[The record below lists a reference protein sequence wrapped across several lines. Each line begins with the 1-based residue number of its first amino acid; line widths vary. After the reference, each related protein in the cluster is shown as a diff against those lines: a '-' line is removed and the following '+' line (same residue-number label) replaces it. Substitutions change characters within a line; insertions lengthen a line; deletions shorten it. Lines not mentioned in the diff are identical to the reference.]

1 MTVMRR
7 FLGGLLGAALGVGL
21 MFTGL
26 AHAAEP
32 LTDAQKEAVKTLVR
46 EVLRDNPELVYEALQ
61 ALEAKQQA
69 EQTERSQKM
78 IAASRASLERD
89 PADPVLGNPQ
99 GDVTIVEF
107 FDYRCPYCKQAAET
121 VTKVVKA
128 DGKVRLVLKEYP
140 ILGPQSVQAA
150 LAALAAQRQG
160 KYAEMHDA
168 LMAQRGPLD
177 DKVLEKIAGEVKL
190 DLVRWK
196 ADLERPELKQRLQA
210 VLLQGRE
217 IGATGTPAFIIGDK
231 MIPGAVDAEA
241 LKAAIAEARAKKS

>member
-1 MTVMRR
+1 MRLV
-7 FLGGLLGAALGVGL
+7 FGAVTCWGLLVS
-21 MFTGL
+21 GL
-26 AHAAEP
+26 APAAEP

-69 EQTERSQKM
+69 EQTQRSQKM

-121 VTKVVKA
+121 VAKVVKA

-140 ILGPQSVQAA
+140 ILGPQSVQAS

-160 KYAEMHDA
+160 KYEEMHDA

-177 DKVLEKIAGEVKL
+177 EKAIEKIAGEVKL
-190 DLVRWK
+190 DMARFK
-196 ADLERPELKQRLQA
+196 ADLDKPDLKQRLQA

-217 IGATGTPAFIIGDK
+217 IGASGTPAFIIGDK
-231 MIPGAVDAEA
+231 MIPGAVDAET
-241 LKAAIAEARAKKS
+241 LKAAIAEARARKS

>member
-1 MTVMRR
+1 MIR
-7 FLGGLLGAALGVGL
+7 FRWAVGAILLSGFLLVGAA
-21 MFTGL
+21 
-26 AHAAEP
+26 AAEP
-32 LTDAQKEAVKTLVR
+32 FTSAQQDAVKSLVR

-61 ALEAKQQA
+61 ALEAKQQT

-78 IAASRASLERD
+78 VSSSRAALERD

-107 FDYRCPYCKQAAET
+107 FDYRCFYCKQ
-121 VTKVVKA
+121 VTEMLLNVVKA

-160 KYAEMHDA
+160 KYAEMHTA
-168 LMAQRGPLD
+168 LMAHRGALD
-177 DKVLEKIAGEVKL
+177 DKTLEKIAGELKL
-190 DLVRWK
+190 DLPRWK
-196 ADLERPELKQRLQA
+196 ADLDAPELKKRLQT

-217 IGATGTPAFIIGDK
+217 IGASGTPAFIIGDR
-231 MIPGAVDAEA
+231 MIPGALDAET
-241 LKAAIAEARAKKS
+241 LKAAIAAARARKG

>member
-1 MTVMRR
+1 MSFMRLV
-7 FLGGLLGAALGVGL
+7 FGAVTCWGLLVAS
-21 MFTGL
+21 L
-26 AHAAEP
+26 APAAEP

-69 EQTERSQKM
+69 EQTQRSQKM

-140 ILGPQSVQAA
+140 ILGPQSVQAS

-160 KYAEMHDA
+160 KYADMHEA

-177 DKVLEKIAGEVKL
+177 EKAIEKIAGEVKL
-190 DLVRWK
+190 DMARFK
-196 ADLERPELKQRLQA
+196 ADLERPDLKQRLQA

-217 IGATGTPAFIIGDK
+217 IGASGTPAFIIGDK
-231 MIPGAVDAEA
+231 MIPGAVDAET
-241 LKAAIAEARAKKS
+241 LKAAIAEARAQKS